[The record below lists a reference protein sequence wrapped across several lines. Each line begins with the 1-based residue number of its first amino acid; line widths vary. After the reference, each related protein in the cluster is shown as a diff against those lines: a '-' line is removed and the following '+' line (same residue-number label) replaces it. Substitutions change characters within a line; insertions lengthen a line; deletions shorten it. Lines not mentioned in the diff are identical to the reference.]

1 MWLAECAAGSGGMGV
16 RAGIGTVTFGGE
28 TPAVLLG
35 GEARGLGLLA
45 PRGVGWRPA
54 EGTQVLVLETD
65 DGERFVLGEV
75 DGGGVFHSL
84 GSGEVALR
92 CGGNWLKVGKDGIS
106 AEGELHLD
114 GDVYITGQLYVN
126 GVAVGTEGA

>member
-1 MWLAECAAGSGGMGV
+1 MWLAEQAAGGGGMRV
-16 RAGIGTVTFGGE
+16 RAGVGTVTVGGE
-28 TPAVLLG
+28 RPAVLLD
-35 GEARGLGLLA
+35 GERRELGILA

-75 DGGGVFHSL
+75 DGGGVFRSL
-84 GSGEVALR
+84 GAGELCLR
-92 CGGNWLKVGKDGIS
+92 CGESWLRLDRNGIS

-114 GDVYITGQLYVN
+114 GDVTITGRLIVN
-126 GVAVGTEGA
+126 GVVVGAEGA